1 MSTPNI
7 AEQFFRTTSQ
17 GFSGTNDGRY
27 LLPTTITQRDPDHQ
41 RGTNARVLSYLL
53 QPENDAYMET
63 SLMNG
68 ERRTA
73 REFLELVVDQ
83 KPEIRAILDVGAQVL
98 ELRNSEFA
106 AAWLEVKPDALA
118 AIYFNEDDELTVI
131 TREGTTQL
139 LLESPFARRL
149 DECVVYLDDAHTRG
163 TDVRFPDGFRA
174 AVTLGPK
181 VTKDRLTQGTTIRV
195 IHLRYE
201 H

>member
-1 MSTPNI
+1 
-7 AEQFFRTTSQ
+7 
-17 GFSGTNDGRY
+17 
-27 LLPTTITQRDPDHQ
+27 
-41 RGTNARVLSYLL
+41 VLAYLL
-53 QPENDAYMET
+53 QPENGAYMKT

-73 REFLELVVDQ
+73 RELLELVVDQ

-106 AAWLEVKPDALA
+106 AAWLEVKSDALA
-118 AIYFNEDDELTVI
+118 AIYFNEDDELVVI

-139 LLESPFARRL
+139 LLESSFAHRL

-163 TDVRFPDGFRA
+163 TDIRFPDGFRA

-181 VTKDRLTQGTTIRV
+181 VTKDRLTQGMSF
-195 IHLRYE
+195 
-201 H
+201 

>member
-1 MSTPNI
+1 
-7 AEQFFRTTSQ
+7 
-17 GFSGTNDGRY
+17 
-27 LLPTTITQRDPDHQ
+27 
-41 RGTNARVLSYLL
+41 
-53 QPENDAYMET
+53 
-63 SLMNG
+63 MNG

-118 AIYFNEDDELTVI
+118 AIYFNEDDELTVV
-131 TREGTTQL
+131 TRDGTTQL
-139 LLESPFARRL
+139 LLESSFARRL

-163 TDVRFPDGFRA
+163 TDIRFPHGFRA

-181 VTKDRLTQGTTIRV
+181 VTKDRLTQGMTVRV
-195 IHLRYE
+195 IRL
-201 H
+201 

>member
-1 MSTPNI
+1 MK
-7 AEQFFRTTSQ
+7 
-17 GFSGTNDGRY
+17 
-27 LLPTTITQRDPDHQ
+27 
-41 RGTNARVLSYLL
+41 
-53 QPENDAYMET
+53 T

-73 REFLELVVDQ
+73 RELLELVVDQ

-106 AAWLEVKPDALA
+106 AAWLEVKSDALA

-139 LLESPFARRL
+139 LLESSFAHRL

-163 TDVRFPDGFRA
+163 TDIRFPDSFRA

-181 VTKDRLTQGTTIRV
+181 VTKDRLTQGMSF
-195 IHLRYE
+195 
-201 H
+201 